1 MNNELTRE
9 EKKKNWYAMQ
19 KADRYIKKNRILG
32 YFKKAGEPTREML
45 NSESTNKRTPLSEM
59 SKNQR
64 KRYRRKRG

>member
-1 MNNELTRE
+1 MNSELTKE

-19 KADRYIKKNRILG
+19 KADKYIKKNRILG

-45 NSESTNKRTPLSEM
+45 KSESTNNRTPLCGM

-64 KRYRRKRG
+64 KRYRRERG